1 MIGSEFLI
9 YGATGYTGGL
19 IAARA
24 VQRGMRP
31 ILAGRDL
38 GKVRR
43 RAEALRL
50 PYRGIRL
57 DDARALDR
65 TLDEVPL
72 VLHCAGP
79 FLHTWRAMA
88 DACLRTRRH
97 YLDITGE
104 VGVFEALAAR
114 DRQAVDAEIMLLPGV
129 GFDVVPSDCLAAHLK
144 RRLPSATR
152 LTLAFSTQGSRPSRG
167 TARTVVESLRSA
179 GLIRRDGVLTP
190 VPMGWKRRHVDF
202 GDGSVEVVS
211 IPWGDISTA
220 FHSTNIP
227 NIEVYTAMPRG
238 MIRALSAVGRIAP
251 LLNNSAARQVLKG
264 FIRLLPPGPS
274 EEQNRTGTTRLWGE
288 VGDER
293 GERACSRLFGPE
305 SYAWSALTALAAVEK
320 ILQGNILPGFQ
331 TPSRAF
337 GPDFVLETPG
347 VRREDSD

>member
-1 MIGSEFLI
+1 MIGREFLI

-38 GKVRR
+38 GKLRR
-43 RAEALRL
+43 RAEALGL
-50 PYRGIRL
+50 PYRGVRL

-65 TLDEVPL
+65 ALNEVPL

-79 FLHTWRAMA
+79 FLHTWRPMA

-114 DRQAVDAEIMLLPGV
+114 DRQAVEAGVMLLPGV

-144 RRLPSATR
+144 RRLPSATC
-152 LTLAFSTQGSRPSRG
+152 LALAFSTYGSRPSRG
-167 TARTVVESLRSA
+167 TAKTMVENIHRA

-190 VPMGWKRRHVDF
+190 MPIGWKRRHVDF
-202 GDGSVEVVS
+202 GYGPIEVMT

-227 NIEVYTAMPRG
+227 NIEVYAAMPRG
-238 MIRALSAVGRIAP
+238 ILRAMSVVGRIAP
-251 LLNNSAARQVLKG
+251 LFHIPAARQVLKW
-264 FIRLLPPGPS
+264 FVRLLPAGPS

-288 VGDER
+288 VRDER
-293 GERACSRLFGPE
+293 GGHARSRLFGPE
-305 SYAWSALTALAAVEK
+305 SYAWSTLTALAAVEK
-320 ILQGNILPGFQ
+320 ILHGNILPGFQ

-337 GPDFVLETPG
+337 GPDFVLEIPG
-347 VRREDSD
+347 VRREDGD